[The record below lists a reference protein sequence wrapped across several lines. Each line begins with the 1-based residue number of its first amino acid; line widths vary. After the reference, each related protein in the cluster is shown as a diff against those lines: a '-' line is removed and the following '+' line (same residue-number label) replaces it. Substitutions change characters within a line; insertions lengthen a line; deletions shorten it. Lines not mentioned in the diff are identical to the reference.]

1 MGHRLVHI
9 KATLIVQELI
19 SHLDVALLQLS
30 DGHLLF
36 DQLKE
41 QFLLIANALT
51 RLDDFLL
58 ALLDNFC

>member
-19 SHLDVALLQLS
+19 SYLDVALLQLS

-36 DQLKE
+36 DELKE
-41 QFLLIANALT
+41 QFLLVANALT

-58 ALLDNFC
+58 ALLYNFC